1 MPSSQS
7 QSCFTFHLLF
17 QEVETECAAARV
29 SEYVTRMLA
38 GTTELAGGKDGTQD
52 YNLLQ
57 KLVAARDLADQP
69 SERNK
74 LSADEVGR
82 DLVSP

>member
-7 QSCFTFHLLF
+7 QSCSTCRLLF
-17 QEVETECAAARV
+17 QEAETECAAARV
-29 SEYVTRMLA
+29 REYVTRMLA
-38 GTTELAGGKDGTQD
+38 GTIEVVGGGDGTQD
-52 YNLLQ
+52 DNLLQ
-57 KLVAARDLADQP
+57 KLVAARDLDDQP

-82 DLVSP
+82 F